1 MRNNLKN
8 GTSVTFLIQGDKINS
23 ESAGGHY
30 EKNCC
35 TD

>member
-1 MRNNLKN
+1 MRNNLKK
-8 GTSVTFLIQGDKINS
+8 GTSVTFFIQGDKINN
-23 ESAGGHY
+23 EHAGGHY